1 MEMKSFRPAYVDHAL
16 KFIRLQRGGCS
27 LVLLLLLMF
36 SINSGWAM
44 GSILEKTVC
53 GIKEPIVFWLWSS
66 LAGSPKPARVSGLS
80 NAEPIAI
87 STTDGRI
94 LRGYQLKAM
103 PPGPEPTAK
112 ARGYLLVAQ
121 GNAMLADQ
129 ILSSFMPFAKAGI
142 DVYVFDY
149 RGYGQSEGKRR
160 FKAIVNDYREIIA
173 HLDSQRYSAH
183 LFYGMSFGGIVLLN
197 ALNGMTEDRM
207 IVIDSTPSR
216 LSDYGC
222 PQAYDPVVNLPN
234 DASNFLFIVGLRD
247 HVVKEAR
254 SEELVE
260 LAKVRGGIVI
270 VDPEMAHPFMDQN
283 RSVHTRRIDTVKSF
297 LLKEK
302 ITE

>member
-1 MEMKSFRPAYVDHAL
+1 MKSFLPAFVDCAL
-16 KFIRLQRGGCS
+16 KSLRQQGGGCS
-27 LVLLLLLMF
+27 LVLLLLLLMF
-36 SINSGWAM
+36 PINSGWAM

-66 LAGSPKPARVSGLS
+66 LAGSPKPARVSGFS
-80 NAEPIAI
+80 NAEPVAI

-94 LRGYQLKAM
+94 LRGYQLKAILS
-103 PPGPEPTAK
+103 GPEPTIK

-129 ILSSFMPFAKAGI
+129 ILGSFMPFAQAGF

-149 RGYGQSEGKRR
+149 RGYGRSEGKRR
-160 FKAIVNDYREIIA
+160 LKAIVNDYREIIA
-173 HLDSQRYSAH
+173 HLDSQHYSMH

-207 IVIDSTPSR
+207 ITIDSTPSR

-222 PQAYDPVVNLPN
+222 PQAYDPVINLPK

-260 LAKVRGGIVI
+260 LAKTRGGTVI

-283 RSVHTRRIDTVKSF
+283 RSVHTRRIETVKSF

-302 ITE
+302 TTE